1 MSLSA
6 RPNTPGV
13 SDKPPSAK
21 TKGGKGGKG
30 GGKKSVTG
38 SQQQVDGK
46 VMGWLVACM
55 HRRRKLTNF
64 GGGGGGV
71 QPLSPIGS
79 AAYGMWRIVCIAY
92 EMNKST
98 WHAIAT

>member
-46 VMGWLVACM
+46 VMVGWLRVCI
-55 HRRRKLTNF
+55 
-64 GGGGGGV
+64 GGGSLQTLGGL
-71 QPLSPIGS
+71 QPSSPIGS
-79 AAYGMWRIVCIAY
+79 TAYGTVCGG
-92 EMNKST
+92 
-98 WHAIAT
+98 